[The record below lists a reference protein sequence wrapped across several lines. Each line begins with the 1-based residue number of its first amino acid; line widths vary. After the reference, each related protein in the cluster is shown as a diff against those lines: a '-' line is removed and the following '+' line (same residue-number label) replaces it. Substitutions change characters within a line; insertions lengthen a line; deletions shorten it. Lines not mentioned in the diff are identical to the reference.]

1 MAPKKETALRT
12 HAERMDR
19 LQRIS
24 SLLAC
29 PHCGGILSLQN
40 NELVSQSCGRRYP
53 VCDGVPVLLPS
64 EMIDQGLGG
73 TLDADE
79 HASIHPYSPA
89 SEELIREH
97 ADGWV
102 LDLGAG
108 GKHIQYSNV
117 VQVDVFRFPM
127 TDVVA
132 SADCLPFRNDAF
144 NAVVSQAVFEHLQ
157 YPDAAAKEIW
167 RVLKP
172 DGVAKVDTAFLQPE
186 HAYPHHYFNATEA
199 GLKHW
204 FRDFDIEWSGIEPYQ
219 HPKLAL
225 LWFLDVYLDSLPNR
239 EQQMIGALS
248 IQDCLDVLKR
258 ESHNQ
263 QNLGDEQVAQA
274 FNALAPSRVR
284 VLAAGVSVRAI
295 KRGVPEKTEQIA
307 KKSSSV
313 YDVATALQIGLE
325 RRMDQLVREAS
336 MRKENDRALFEMGR
350 ITADRT
356 RYLLQSYEEPR
367 RDVLINPGFVKPLRS
382 LVMRELKRRVPESL
396 WQTYRALSRAISTSK
411 PTLQA
416 TVFNENPAALVFIV
430 HPEAPVSLLDMFF
443 SLVHQTL
450 GSWEL
455 WICESSDTAT
465 QVRRLSWELGVLDK
479 RVKVI
484 KSEAQ
489 VGRCKVSNWVYVPHN
504 CMLSYDA
511 TFEVVTLAQQIGRN
525 TCITA
530 DVEYRTE
537 SAHEACIPMRR
548 QARRP
553 LGSAGLCAPLI
564 EEVVGKRTQ
573 AESMVVYAFGNVDS
587 PCVQVEPPFMALE
600 NYAHIPKILYRLVD
614 FSST

>member
-29 PHCGGILSLQN
+29 PHCGGMLSLQN

-53 VCDGVPVLLPS
+53 VCDGVPILLPS

-172 DGVAKVDTAFLQPE
+172 DGVAKVDSAFLQPE

-204 FRDFDIEWSGIEPYQ
+204 FRDFDIEWSGVEPYQ
-219 HPKLAL
+219 HPKWAL
-225 LWFLDVYLDSLPNR
+225 LWFLDVYLAALPNI
-239 EQQMIGALS
+239 EQRMIGALS
-248 IQDCLDVLKR
+248 IQDCVDVLKR

-263 QNLGDEQVAQA
+263 QNLGDASVVLA
-274 FNALAPSRVR
+274 FNALASSRLR
-284 VLAAGVSVRAI
+284 GLAAGVSVRAI
-295 KRGVPEKTEQIA
+295 KRGVSEQITR
-307 KKSSSV
+307 KSSS
-313 YDVATALQIGLE
+313 AHQMTAALQLGLE
-325 RRMDQLVREAS
+325 RRVEQLVRDAS
-336 MRKENDRALFEMGR
+336 MRKEDDRALLEIGR
-350 ITADRT
+350 ITDDRT
-356 RYLLQSYEEPR
+356 RYLLQYYEEPR
-367 RDVLINPGFVKPLRS
+367 RYALINPGFIKPLRS
-382 LVMRELKRRVPESL
+382 LVMRELKRRVPEGL
-396 WQTYRALSRAISTSK
+396 WLTYRAFSRAMAGHK
-411 PTLQA
+411 PTLKA
-416 TVFNENPAALVFIV
+416 ALFNQKSADLVFIV
-430 HPEAPVSLLDMFF
+430 HAQTPVSLLDMFF
-443 SLVHQTL
+443 SLVHQKYE
-450 GSWEL
+450 SWAL
-455 WICESSDTAT
+455 WICESSRTSM
-465 QVRRLSWELGVLDK
+465 QVRQLSWELGVLDE
-479 RVKVI
+479 RVTVI
-484 KSEAQ
+484 QSEAQ
-489 VGRCKVSNWVYVPHN
+489 IRGCKVRSWVYVPHN
-504 CMLSYDA
+504 CVLSFDA
-511 TFEVVTLAQQIGRN
+511 ALEIVTLAQQAEKNIF
-525 TCITA
+525 ITA
-530 DVEYRTE
+530 DIEYRVA
-537 SAHEACIPMRR
+537 SGQRDGIPMRCLS
-548 QARRP
+548 QRP
-553 LGSAGLCAPLI
+553 EGSLLRHSVPMI
-564 EEVVGKRTQ
+564 DEVVSGRQ
-573 AESMVVYAFGNVDS
+573 SVEQMMVYSLSNQSSTCDQPIPS
-587 PCVQVEPPFMALE
+587 ITELE
-600 NYAHIPKILYRLVD
+600 NCAHIPKVLYRLKD
-614 FSST
+614 FSPV

>member
-29 PHCGGILSLQN
+29 PHCGGMLSLQN

-53 VCDGVPVLLPS
+53 ICDGVPVLLPS

-295 KRGVPEKTEQIA
+295 KRGVSEHATR
-307 KKSSSV
+307 KSSSV
-313 YDVATALQIGLE
+313 YESPTALQLGLE
-325 RRMDQLVREAS
+325 RRVEQLVGEAR
-336 MRKENDRALFEMGR
+336 MRKDNDRALFEMEQ

-356 RYLLQSYEEPR
+356 RYLLQYYEEPR

-382 LVMRELKRRVPESL
+382 LVIRELKRRVPEGL

-416 TVFNENPAALVFIV
+416 TVFNERPAALVFIV

-443 SLVHQTL
+443 SLVYQTL

-455 WICESSDTAT
+455 WICESSDMST
-465 QVRRLSWELGVLDK
+465 QIRRLSWELGVLDK
-479 RVKVI
+479 RVRVI
-484 KSEAQ
+484 NSEAQ
-489 VGRCKVSNWVYVPHN
+489 VRGCKVSNWVYVPHN
-504 CMLSYDA
+504 CILSYDA
-511 TFEVVTLAQQIGRN
+511 VFEIVTFAQQVRRY

-530 DVEYRTE
+530 DVESRCASVQGDCT
-537 SAHEACIPMRR
+537 PMRC
-548 QARRP
+548 QAQWP
-553 LGSAGLCAPLI
+553 SGSTGHSIPAI
-564 EEVVGKRTQ
+564 DEVIGGRIQ
-573 AESMVVYAFGNVDS
+573 AEPMVVYALSNMNSTDG
-587 PCVQVEPPFMALE
+587 QVEPPPMTLE
-600 NYAHIPKILYRLVD
+600 HYAHIPKVLYRLKN
-614 FSST
+614 FSRV